1 MFKSQNTILKK
12 KWENLI
18 SVYQFWVLGWLILIG
33 KLPLT
38 PQEANG
44 TITWPWIVLELGF
57 QIWSFLEKF
66 QVCVRIS
73 GAAFWLGG
81 IRSWSSLC
89 MEWIRSKKTIKN
101 LGIHVLQ
108 DLISKNLFKYF
119 SCLFGTN
126 HGQLSSILSKSSY
139 ARNIEYTLC
148 IKRFKT

>member
-1 MFKSQNTILKK
+1 MRK

-57 QIWSFLEKF
+57 QIWIFKQKF

-73 GAAFWLGG
+73 GAAFWLLALGLHS
-81 IRSWSSLC
+81 ILMYEWS
-89 MEWIRSKKTIKN
+89 RSKKSIKN

-119 SCLFGTN
+119 SCLFALNHIQSFPNWSCTN
-126 HGQLSSILSKSSY
+126 FECPMRVLSAQKDFISLV
-139 ARNIEYTLC
+139 
-148 IKRFKT
+148 